1 MQVGEVYRVP
11 LDTAATWIDKQNGQK
26 KMGEG
31 TVVFVHPQGRFA
43 TLEFQGVHGKFRES
57 FTEDQLT
64 EKNRVLQ
71 KKVRS

>member
-11 LDTAATWIDKQNGQK
+11 LDSVAWIDKQNGQK

-31 TVVFVHPQGRFA
+31 TVVFVHPKGRFA
-43 TLEFQGVHGKFRES
+43 TLEFQGVNGKFREA
-57 FTEDQLT
+57 FRPEQLM

-71 KKVRS
+71 KKK

>member
-11 LDTAATWIDKQNGQK
+11 LDSAAWTDKQQGQK
-26 KMGEG
+26 RTGEG

-43 TLEFQGVHGKFRES
+43 TLEFQGAHGKFREA
-57 FTEDQLT
+57 FRPEQLM

-71 KKVRS
+71 KKK

>member
-31 TVVFVHPQGRFA
+31 TVIFVHPKERFA
-43 TLEFQGVHGKFRES
+43 VLEFQGVHGKFRES
-57 FTEDQLT
+57 YTDDQLT
-64 EKNRVLQ
+64 EKRL
-71 KKVRS
+71 VRRKGGSV